1 MRIGGARL
9 TGFRNLADAE
19 LSFSPG
25 VNVLVGRNGQG
36 KSNLL
41 EALDFPA
48 LGRSRRG
55 ARGEELIAFGRDHL
69 HVALDLEDTADGRR
83 RLCEYA
89 LDRAGSRRFKVDGE
103 PVSRRADLM
112 GQLATVFFQPESI
125 DLVRG
130 EPELRRRHVDQ
141 GLAVVDAV
149 YLGHLAAFQRAL
161 RQKTSLLRDVQRG
174 MRDRRQAR
182 EEVAAWNRE
191 FAHHAAPLCLAR
203 LAYVTALDPAA
214 RAIYEDLAGGDGGLE
229 IAYRPSLGSCREA
242 SAREEL
248 ARDILEEIDY
258 IGENEFRRGR
268 PLIGPHRDDFEIRLG
283 GRELK
288 TFGSQG
294 ETRTAAVSL
303 ILAQSEVV
311 FQRRGTRPVL
321 FLDDIFSELDPH
333 RTGRMRERCARD
345 HQVFVATARPEDV
358 GGWRPDALRC
368 WRVDAGVLTEIL

>member
-25 VNVLVGRNGQG
+25 VNVLLGRNGQG

-55 ARGEELIAFGRDHL
+55 ARGEELIGFGREHL
-69 HVALDLEDTADGRR
+69 HVALDIEDTADGRR

-89 LDRAGSRRFKVDGE
+89 LDRASNRRFKLDGQ
-103 PVSRRADLM
+103 PLARRADLM

-125 DLVRG
+125 NLVRG
-130 EPELRRRHVDQ
+130 EPDLRRRHVDQ

-149 YLGHLAAFQRAL
+149 YLGHLAACQRAL
-161 RQKTSLLRDVQRG
+161 RQKTSLLRDIQRG
-174 MRDRRQAR
+174 LRDRREAR
-182 EEVAAWNRE
+182 DEVAAWNWELAR
-191 FAHHAAPLCLAR
+191 HAAPLCLAR
-203 LAYVTALDPAA
+203 RAYVAALDPAA
-214 RAIYEDLAGGDGGLE
+214 RAIYADLAGGPGGLE
-229 IAYRPSLGSCREA
+229 IAYRPSLASCRHDGE
-242 SAREEL
+242 SIQL
-248 ARDILEEIDY
+248 ARDILGEIDY
-258 IGENEFRRGR
+258 IGESEFRRGR
-268 PLIGPHRDDFEIRLG
+268 PLIGPHRDDFEIKLD
-283 GRELK
+283 GRDLK
-288 TFGSQG
+288 AFGSQG

-311 FQRRGTRPVL
+311 FQQRGSRPVL
-321 FLDDIFSELDPH
+321 FLDDIFSELDPQ
-333 RTGRMRERCARD
+333 RTGRLQERCARD

>member
-9 TGFRNLADAE
+9 TGFRNLADVD
-19 LSFSPG
+19 LTFSPG
-25 VNVLVGRNGQG
+25 VNVLVGHNGQG

-69 HVALDLEDTADGRR
+69 HVALDIADTGDGRD

-89 LDRAGSRRFKVDGE
+89 LDRAGNRRFKLDGQ
-103 PVSRRADLM
+103 PLARRADLM
-112 GQLATVFFQPESI
+112 GQLATVFFHPESL

-149 YLGHLAAFQRAL
+149 YLGHLAACQRAL
-161 RQKTSLLRDVQRG
+161 RQKTSLLRDAQRG
-174 MRDRRQAR
+174 LRDGRQAQD
-182 EEVAAWNRE
+182 EVAAWNLELAR
-191 FAHHAAPLCLAR
+191 HAAPLCRAR
-203 LAYVTALDPAA
+203 LAYAAALGPAA
-214 RAIYEDLAGGDGGLE
+214 RSIYAELADEPGGLE
-229 IAYRPSLGSCREA
+229 IAYRPSLASCRENVV
-242 SAREEL
+242 SEQL
-248 ARDILEEIDY
+248 ARDILGEFYY

-268 PLIGPHRDDFEIRLG
+268 PLIGPQRDDFEIKLD
-283 GRELK
+283 GRDLK
-288 TFGSQG
+288 AFGSQG
-294 ETRTAAVSL
+294 ETRTAAVSM

-311 FQRRGTRPVL
+311 FQQRGSRPVL
-321 FLDDIFSELDPH
+321 FLDDIFSELDPQ
-333 RTGRMRERCARD
+333 RTGRLQERCARD

-358 GGWRPDALRC
+358 GGWHPDALRS
-368 WRVDAGVLTEIL
+368 WRVDAGVLTEIT